1 MTIIRS
7 LMIRMMMIM
16 IRILKNTHDD
26 DDKDNDDLMPV
37 IRMTKISGF
46 L

>member
-26 DDKDNDDLMPV
+26 DDKDDDDLMPV
-37 IRMTKISGF
+37 VRMTKISGF

>member
-26 DDKDNDDLMPV
+26 DDKDDDDLMPV
-37 IRMTKISGF
+37 IRMTKILGF

>member
-26 DDKDNDDLMPV
+26 DDKDDDDLMPV
-37 IRMTKISGF
+37 IWMTKISGF

>member
-26 DDKDNDDLMPV
+26 DDKDDDDLMPV

>member
-1 MTIIRS
+1 
-7 LMIRMMMIM
+7 MIM
-16 IRILKNTHDD
+16 IRILKNAHDD
-26 DDKDNDDLMPV
+26 DDKDDDDLMPV